1 MAKIK
6 MKYGIDLGTTNSAI
20 CRMENGEPTIKKTD
34 TLKDTLP
41 SCDYFNK
48 KKSLIVGDAAYEAL
62 RSDRA
67 RATKKWSAGNSNVF
81 IEFKRTMGLDTQYES
96 SNMERSYISEELSA
110 EVLKTLKSFVGD
122 DTVDAAV
129 ITIPAKFKA
138 PEIAATMRAAKMAG
152 IEYCS
157 LLQEPI
163 AAAFVYGLQDKSDAE
178 GITYFLVF
186 DFGGGTFDAALLKSD
201 EGILNVMDT
210 EGDNYLGGKNLDYAI
225 VDQIIIP
232 YLKDN
237 YSIDAIMADEK
248 KREILRDAVKYYA
261 EQAKNQLSFKSS
273 VDIISQLDEFGEDD
287 VGEPI
292 EIDMTITAEQ
302 LQQVLSPIFQK
313 AVDIVK
319 GLLQRNNLKGSE
331 LGSLILVGGPTHSP
345 ILRQMLKEQVT
356 PNVDTSIDPMTAV
369 AKGAALYAT
378 TQEYEIGAQT
388 KDNELSVAVELGYES
403 TSVQP
408 SEYVIVKLIPSE
420 SKGVEGKNLSFEVTY
435 SDGGW
440 SSGKLALTATGD
452 AVECKLREGRANAF
466 YLTVY
471 DETGNK
477 LPCFPNE
484 LTIIQGSQ
492 VGSATLPYNIGI
504 EAYDSLSERNVFV
517 SLKGLEKNQALPAT
531 GVRNGLKVPHALNP
545 GNANDIMKIPIYQG
559 EYNNEG
565 SSAIYNDH
573 VFDVIITGDDVPALV
588 PQNSEIDI
596 TLKVNNSQGYHIEVL
611 FVTLGESF
619 EKDITI
625 ESRSVITY
633 ADWLRQFNEAQ
644 NKLRRMKRSGKID
657 ASEFAEAEKMLTDLD
672 QRKEVEGS
680 KDDDREH
687 LLADLRRA
695 FLKLEEV
702 EKSHEWDT
710 VEAELR
716 EEYDRLERANNEFG
730 NRFDEPVNEMH
741 RLVDHTIR
749 SHDVTMARQVKN
761 DCHALWVEAA
771 MPGILAAYVDHFD
784 KNFGRLQWRD
794 KAQARQLISKAQQ
807 LMNQNAEVEEVRQVV
822 IRIMNLLPDE
832 ERSSSN
838 LPQIR

>member
-1 MAKIK
+1 
-6 MKYGIDLGTTNSAI
+6 
-20 CRMENGEPTIKKTD
+20 
-34 TLKDTLP
+34 
-41 SCDYFNK
+41 
-48 KKSLIVGDAAYEAL
+48 
-62 RSDRA
+62 
-67 RATKKWSAGNSNVF
+67 
-81 IEFKRTMGLDTQYES
+81 
-96 SNMERSYISEELSA
+96 
-110 EVLKTLKSFVGD
+110 
-122 DTVDAAV
+122 
-129 ITIPAKFKA
+129 
-138 PEIAATMRAAKMAG
+138 
-152 IEYCS
+152 
-157 LLQEPI
+157 
-163 AAAFVYGLQDKSDAE
+163 
-178 GITYFLVF
+178 
-186 DFGGGTFDAALLKSD
+186 
-201 EGILNVMDT
+201 
-210 EGDNYLGGKNLDYAI
+210 
-225 VDQIIIP
+225 
-232 YLKDN
+232 
-237 YSIDAIMADEK
+237 
-248 KREILRDAVKYYA
+248 
-261 EQAKNQLSFKSS
+261 
-273 VDIISQLDEFGEDD
+273 
-287 VGEPI
+287 
-292 EIDMTITAEQ
+292 
-302 LQQVLSPIFQK
+302 
-313 AVDIVK
+313 
-319 GLLQRNNLKGSE
+319 
-331 LGSLILVGGPTHSP
+331 
-345 ILRQMLKEQVT
+345 
-356 PNVDTSIDPMTAV
+356 
-369 AKGAALYAT
+369 
-378 TQEYEIGAQT
+378 
-388 KDNELSVAVELGYES
+388 
-403 TSVQP
+403 
-408 SEYVIVKLIPSE
+408 
-420 SKGVEGKNLSFEVTY
+420 
-435 SDGGW
+435 
-440 SSGKLALTATGD
+440 
-452 AVECKLREGRANAF
+452 
-466 YLTVY
+466 
-471 DETGNK
+471 
-477 LPCFPNE
+477 
-484 LTIIQGSQ
+484 
-492 VGSATLPYNIGI
+492 
-504 EAYDSLSERNVFV
+504 
-517 SLKGLEKNQALPAT
+517 
-531 GVRNGLKVPHALNP
+531 
-545 GNANDIMKIPIYQG
+545 MKIPIYQG

-644 NKLRRMKRSGKID
+644 NKLRRMKHSGKID

-832 ERSSSN
+832 ERTSSD